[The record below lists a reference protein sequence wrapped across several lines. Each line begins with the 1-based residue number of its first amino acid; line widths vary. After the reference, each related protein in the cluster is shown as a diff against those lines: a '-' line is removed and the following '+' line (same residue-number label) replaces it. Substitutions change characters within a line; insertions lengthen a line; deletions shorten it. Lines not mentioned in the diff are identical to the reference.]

1 MRLTEIVTIIEIFKA
16 GEITT
21 ALQQT
26 KALRVFHGEALT
38 AKCFGLF
45 NGRQIHSPL
54 PAWIERPLESCNSGR

>member
-1 MRLTEIVTIIEIFKA
+1 MRLDSDRNDHRDISKA

-26 KALRVFHGEALT
+26 KALRVFHGENVSP

-45 NGRQIHSPL
+45 QN
-54 PAWIERPLESCNSGR
+54 A

>member
-1 MRLTEIVTIIEIFKA
+1 MRLDEDRNDIEIFKA

-26 KALRVFHGEALT
+26 EALRFSIEKLLT

-45 NGRQIHSPL
+45 NGRQTIRHYQH
-54 PAWIERPLESCNSGR
+54 G

>member
-1 MRLTEIVTIIEIFKA
+1 MRLDEDRNDHRDFEA

-26 KALRVFHGEALT
+26 EALRVFHEKLLT

-45 NGRQIHSPL
+45 NGRQIHSHYQH
-54 PAWIERPLESCNSGR
+54 G

>member
-1 MRLTEIVTIIEIFKA
+1 MRLDEDRNDHRDLQA

-26 KALRVFHGEALT
+26 EALRVLHRKLLT

-45 NGRQIHSPL
+45 NGRQIHSPF
-54 PAWIERPLESCNSGR
+54 RHG

>member
-1 MRLTEIVTIIEIFKA
+1 MRLDGGRTIIEIFKA

-26 KALRVFHGEALT
+26 EACGFSIEKLLT

-45 NGRQIHSPL
+45 NGRRSIRHYQH
-54 PAWIERPLESCNSGR
+54 G